1 MFCTENAEPK
11 SPPQLASEIFDQ
23 VSNILILYSDIL
35 TPPQLA
41 SMDDIWD
48 IVWPKF
54 QIVISCR
61 HNDSHRWEWANP
73 SRHCLKLFQTYCLCG
88 WFSVQLPAQ
97 NNCENFKQFQLK
109 VTSVQ
114 RNTLSSVA
122 LWVQILPLLHFVRWG
137 IFKQGEA
144 GLRKAGTRLAEH
156 DKESRGQISRFGNI
170 LELAF
175 ICVRDLVFQWVR

>member
-1 MFCTENAEPK
+1 M
-11 SPPQLASEIFDQ
+11 
-23 VSNILILYSDIL
+23 
-35 TPPQLA
+35 
-41 SMDDIWD
+41 
-48 IVWPKF
+48 
-54 QIVISCR
+54 
-61 HNDSHRWEWANP
+61 
-73 SRHCLKLFQTYCLCG
+73 KLLVKNYC
-88 WFSVQLPAQ
+88 Q
-97 NNCENFKQFQLK
+97 NLKQFQLK

-114 RNTLSSVA
+114 ERNTLSAVS

-175 ICVRDLVFQWVR
+175 ICVRDLVFQ